1 MSYREMLTKLLSTIF
16 FFYKYITTP
25 RDYSVI
31 SEELEYTV
39 DHDMS
44 YMVEDDFWLKE
55 SKDWE
60 DGILDEYYVDV
71 TGKQFRHTI
80 VPQNVKN
87 IILRVKYYFNGK
99 RYTAISNDINF
110 KPGQNED
117 TAMHFSIP
125 LSSAWIVD
133 HDDKPM
139 RDITEKVKRYSGPR
153 NDFHGQKVPLKDFLF
168 YEKDVLKDKFPKI
181 ILSNTLGMKKTLSTL
196 DDFTTNLQIP

>member
-1 MSYREMLTKLLSTIF
+1 MLTKLLSTIF

-25 RDYSVI
+25 RDYSII
-31 SEELEYTV
+31 SEDLEYTI
-39 DHDMS
+39 DHDLD
-44 YMVEDDFWLKE
+44 YLIEDDFWMDE

-60 DGILDEYYVDV
+60 DGILDEYYTNV
-71 TGKQFRHTI
+71 TGKKFRHTI

-87 IILRVKYYFNGK
+87 VILRVKYYFNGK
-99 RYTAISNDINF
+99 RYTAISNNINF
-110 KPGQNED
+110 KPGDNED

-153 NDFHGQKVPLKDFLF
+153 NDFHGQKIPLGDFLF
-168 YEKDVLKDKFPKI
+168 YDKDVLKDRFPKI

-196 DDFTTNLQIP
+196 DDFTTSLQIP

>member
-1 MSYREMLTKLLSTIF
+1 MLTKLLSTIF

-25 RDYSVI
+25 RDYSVV
-31 SEELEYTV
+31 SEELEYTI

-44 YMVEDDFWLKE
+44 YMVEDDFWLEE

-168 YEKDVLKDKFPKI
+168 YEKDVLKDRFPKI
-181 ILSNTLGMKKTLSTL
+181 VLSNTLGMKKTLSTL

>member
-1 MSYREMLTKLLSTIF
+1 MLTKLLSTIF

-25 RDYSVI
+25 RDYSVV
-31 SEELEYTV
+31 SEELEYTI

-44 YMVEDDFWLKE
+44 YMVEDDFWLEE

-153 NDFHGQKVPLKDFLF
+153 NDFHGQKVLLKDFLF
-168 YEKDVLKDKFPKI
+168 YEKDVLKDRFPKI

>member
-25 RDYSVI
+25 RDYSII
-31 SEELEYTV
+31 SEELEYTI

-44 YMVEDDFWLKE
+44 YMVEDDFWMKE

-133 HDDKPM
+133 HDDKPT

>member
-25 RDYSVI
+25 RDYSVV
-31 SEELEYTV
+31 SEELEYTI

-44 YMVEDDFWLKE
+44 YMVEDDFWLEE

-153 NDFHGQKVPLKDFLF
+153 NDFHGQKVLLKDFLF
-168 YEKDVLKDKFPKI
+168 YEKDVLKDRFPKI

>member
-1 MSYREMLTKLLSTIF
+1 MLTKLLSSIF
-16 FFYKYITTP
+16 FFYKYIVTP
-25 RDYSVI
+25 RDYTII
-31 SEELEYTV
+31 SEELEYV
-39 DHDMS
+39 IDHDLD
-44 YMVEDDFWLKE
+44 YMIEDDFWMKE

-60 DGILDEYYVDV
+60 DEILDGYYTNV
-71 TGKQFRHTI
+71 TGMKFRKTI
-80 VPQNVKN
+80 VPQNVKY

-99 RYTAISNDINF
+99 KYTSISNDINF
-110 KPGQNED
+110 KPGQGED
-117 TAMHFSIP
+117 NAMHFSIP

-153 NDFHGQKVPLKDFLF
+153 NDFHGQKVPLEHFLF
-168 YEKDVLKDKFPKI
+168 YDREVLKERFPKI

>member
-1 MSYREMLTKLLSTIF
+1 MLTKLLSTIF

-25 RDYSVI
+25 RDYSVV
-31 SEELEYTV
+31 SEELEYTI

-44 YMVEDDFWLKE
+44 YMVEDDFWLEE

-99 RYTAISNDINF
+99 RYTTISNDINF

-168 YEKDVLKDKFPKI
+168 YEKDVLKDRFPKI